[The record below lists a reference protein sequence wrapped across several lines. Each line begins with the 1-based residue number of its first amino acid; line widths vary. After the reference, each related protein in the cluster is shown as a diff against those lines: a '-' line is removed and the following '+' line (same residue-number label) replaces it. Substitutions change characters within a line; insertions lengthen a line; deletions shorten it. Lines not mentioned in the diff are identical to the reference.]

1 VGEKAKGRL
10 ILLAKVLVAAA
21 LLTWLLRGGNLDLGA
36 LLVVARTPWL
46 LATNFAMWAFVAVV
60 LGGLRWRVLLTL
72 AGARPPLTRVFS
84 LQLVALFFNVVIP
97 GNVGGDV
104 LKALYVARNEDA
116 SKRAPILVVVFVE
129 RMLGLSGLVA
139 LALFVTAVRFPTLWA
154 SEGLKPLVLSVGLLG
169 FGFVLVPAVLVA
181 LMRRYGERVEARLTG
196 PSRLAGLA
204 GKVVQAFRL
213 MSTRPA
219 SLLAGMAISMLMH
232 GITVAWFA
240 LLAREIEGQAAS
252 FSAIVTIYPLGVL
265 TMILPISPAGV
276 GVGHAAFEK
285 LFTLIGLTGGSTVF
299 NVFLVGQ
306 IIPCTL
312 GAIPY
317 VSLRSKAPLAP
328 TEETMDATEPVADP
342 SQP

>member
-1 VGEKAKGRL
+1 MGEKAKGRL
-10 ILLAKVLVAAA
+10 ILLAKVLVATA

-36 LLVVARTPWL
+36 LVVVARTPWL

-72 AGARPPLTRVFS
+72 AGAHPKLSRVFS

-116 SKRAPILVVVFVE
+116 DKRAPILVVVFVE

-139 LALFVTAVRFPTLWA
+139 LALFVTAVRFPTLW
-154 SEGLKPLVLSVGLLG
+154 STPSLRPLVMSVGLLG
-169 FGFVLVPAVLVA
+169 FGFVLVPALIVL
-181 LMRRYGERVEARLTG
+181 LMRRFGERIEARLDG

-204 GKVVQAFRL
+204 RKLVQAFRL
-213 MSTRPA
+213 MATRPGP
-219 SLLAGMAISMLMH
+219 LVGGMLISILMH

-252 FSAIVTIYPLGVL
+252 FSAVATIYPLGVL

-285 LFTLIGLTGGSTVF
+285 LFAMIGLTGGSTVF

-306 IIPCTL
+306 IIPCTI

-317 VSLRSKAPLAP
+317 VSLRSKAPLSAS
-328 TEETMDATEPVADP
+328 EETMEPAEPVADP